1 MSFVPSAWRL
11 PIGVIVFCG
20 CLIGIVS
27 FGARAGFGLFLTPI
41 STEFQWGRE
50 VFALSIAIQN
60 LIWGAAQPFAGMLAD
75 KYGSGRVIVLG
86 AVIYAGG
93 VALMAYS
100 SEPLQMH
107 LTAGVLVGLGTAFAS
122 FMIVMATMARKV
134 APKWRTLVMG
144 IATAS
149 GSIGQFT
156 MVPLGQA
163 FLKAYGWHTALLL
176 LAAIVLLIIPLSAT
190 ITGKGAPAPGVR
202 DQTVREAFGEAFGH
216 KSYNLLVAGFF
227 VCGFHVAFILVHMPA
242 YIVDKGLPPETGATA
257 LALVGLFNIIG
268 SLSAGYIG
276 GKFSKKYSLAAI
288 YLARAAAIVLFVLLP
303 TSEIT
308 VYLFAAAMGLLW
320 LSTVPLTS
328 GLVAQFF
335 GLRYMAMLFGF
346 VFFSHQVGS
355 FIGVWLGGKLYDS
368 YGTYDVVWWLSVA
381 LGVAAALVHLPIR
394 EAPAPRLAAQAQPA

>member
-100 SEPLQMH
+100 SEPFQMH

-134 APKWRTLVMG
+134 ALKWRTLVMG

-242 YIVDKGLPPETGATA
+242 YIADKGLPPETGATA

-394 EAPAPRLAAQAQPA
+394 EAPAPRLAQAQPA

>member
-60 LIWGAAQPFAGMLAD
+60 LVWGAGQPFAGMLAD
-75 KYGSGRVIVLG
+75 KYGSGRVLVVG
-86 AVIYAGG
+86 ALIYAGG

-100 SEPLQMH
+100 SEPWQMH
-107 LTAGVLVGLGTAFAS
+107 MTAGVLVGLGTAFAS

-134 APKWRTLVMG
+134 TPKWRTLVMG

-163 FLKAYGWHTALLL
+163 FLKAYGWQTALLL
-176 LAAIVLLIIPLSAT
+176 LAAILLLVIPLSST
-190 ITGKGAPAPGVR
+190 VTGKGAPTPGMR
-202 DQTVREAFGEAFGH
+202 DQSVKEAFGEAFGH

-242 YIVDKGLPPETGATA
+242 YIADRGLPPETGATA
-257 LALVGLFNIIG
+257 LALVGLFNIVG
-268 SLSAGYIG
+268 SLSAGYLG

-288 YLARAAAIVLFVLLP
+288 YLARAAAITLFVLLP
-303 TSEIT
+303 TTALT
-308 VYLFAAAMGLLW
+308 VYMFAAAMGLLW

-381 LGVAAALVHLPIR
+381 LGIAAAIVHLPIR
-394 EAPAPRLAAQAQPA
+394 EAPAPRLAAAPA

>member
-20 CLIGIVS
+20 CLIGILS

-60 LIWGAAQPFAGMLAD
+60 LVWGAAQPFAGMLAD
-75 KYGSGRVIVLG
+75 KYGSGRVLVVG

-100 SEPLQMH
+100 SDPWQMYM
-107 LTAGVLVGLGTAFAS
+107 TAGVLVGLGTAFAS

-134 APKWRTLVMG
+134 TPKWRTFVMG

-163 FLKAYGWHTALLL
+163 FLKAYGWQTALLL
-176 LAAIVLLIIPLSAT
+176 LAAILLLIIPLAST
-190 ITGKGAPAPGVR
+190 VTGKGAPTPGMR
-202 DQTVREAFGEAFGH
+202 DQSVREAFGEAFGH

-257 LALVGLFNIIG
+257 LAFVGLFNIVG
-268 SLSAGYIG
+268 SLGAGYLG
-276 GKFSKKYSLAAI
+276 GRFSKKYWLAAI
-288 YLARAAAIVLFVLLP
+288 YLARSAAITLFVLLP
-303 TSEIT
+303 TTTLT
-308 VYLFAAAMGLLW
+308 VYMFAAAMGLLW

-355 FIGVWLGGKLYDS
+355 FIGVWLGGRLYDS

-381 LGVAAALVHLPIR
+381 LGIAAAIIHLPIR
-394 EAPAPRLAAQAQPA
+394 EAPAPRLAPAAA

>member
-1 MSFVPSAWRL
+1 
-11 PIGVIVFCG
+11 
-20 CLIGIVS
+20 
-27 FGARAGFGLFLTPI
+27 
-41 STEFQWGRE
+41 
-50 VFALSIAIQN
+50 
-60 LIWGAAQPFAGMLAD
+60 
-75 KYGSGRVIVLG
+75 
-86 AVIYAGG
+86 
-93 VALMAYS
+93 MAYS
-100 SEPLQMH
+100 SEPWQMH

-163 FLKAYGWHTALLL
+163 FLKAYGWHVALLL
-176 LAAIVLLIIPLSAT
+176 LAACVLLVIPLSAT
-190 ITGKGAPAPGVR
+190 ITGKGAPAPGTR
-202 DQTVREAFGEAFGH
+202 DQTVREAFSEAFGH
-216 KSYNLLVAGFF
+216 RSYNLLVAGFF

-257 LALVGLFNIIG
+257 LALVGFFNIIG
-268 SLSAGYIG
+268 SLSAGYVG

-288 YLARAAAIVLFVLLP
+288 YLARAAAIALFVLLP
-303 TSEIT
+303 TTSFT
-308 VYLFAAAMGLLW
+308 VYCFAAAMGLLW

-335 GLRYMAMLFGF
+335 GMRYMAMLFGV
-346 VFFSHQVGS
+346 VFLSHQVGS

-394 EAPAPRLAAQAQPA
+394 EAPAPRLAAAVA

>member
-27 FGARAGFGLFLTPI
+27 FGARAGFGLFLAPI
-41 STEFQWGRE
+41 STELGWGRE

-60 LIWGAAQPFAGMLAD
+60 VVWGAAQPFAGMLAD
-75 KYGSGRVIVLG
+75 KYGSGRVLVLG
-86 AVIYAGG
+86 ALIYAGG

-100 SEPLQMH
+100 SEPWQMH
-107 LTAGVLVGLGTAFAS
+107 MTAGVVVGLGTAFAS

-134 APKWRTLVMG
+134 TPRWRTLVMG

-156 MVPLGQA
+156 MVPLGQS

-176 LAAIVLLIIPLSAT
+176 LAAILLIVIPLAST
-190 ITGKGAPAPGVR
+190 VTGKGAPAPGMR

-242 YIVDKGLPPETGATA
+242 YIADKGLPPETGATA
-257 LALVGLFNIIG
+257 LAFVGLFNIVG
-268 SLSAGYIG
+268 SLGAGYVG

-288 YLARAAAIVLFVLLP
+288 YLLRSAAIALFVLLP
-303 TSEIT
+303 VSALT
-308 VYLFAAAMGLLW
+308 VYMFAAAMGLLW

-335 GLRYMAMLFGF
+335 GMRYMAMLFGV

-355 FIGVWLGGKLYDS
+355 FVGVWLGGRLYDA

-381 LGVAAALVHLPIR
+381 LGIAAAIVHLPIR
-394 EAPAPRLAAQAQPA
+394 EAPAPRLAAAPA

>member
-11 PIGVIVFCG
+11 PIGVIVLCG

-60 LIWGAAQPFAGMLAD
+60 LVWGAAQPFAGMLAD
-75 KYGSGRVIVLG
+75 KYGSGRVLVVG
-86 AVIYAGG
+86 AFIYAGG

-100 SEPLQMH
+100 SDPWQMH
-107 LTAGVLVGLGTAFAS
+107 MTAGVLVGLGTAFAS

-134 APKWRTLVMG
+134 TPKWRTLVMG

-163 FLKAYGWHTALLL
+163 FLKAYGWQTALLL
-176 LAAIVLLIIPLSAT
+176 LAAILLLIIPLAST
-190 ITGKGAPAPGVR
+190 VTGKGAATPGMR
-202 DQTVREAFGEAFGH
+202 DQSVREAFGEAFGH

-257 LALVGLFNIIG
+257 LAFVGLFNIVG
-268 SLSAGYIG
+268 SLGAGYLG
-276 GKFSKKYSLAAI
+276 GKFSKKYWLAAI
-288 YLARAAAIVLFVLLP
+288 YLARSAAITLFVLLP
-303 TSEIT
+303 TT
-308 VYLFAAAMGLLW
+308 VLTVHMFAAAMGLLW

-381 LGVAAALVHLPIR
+381 LGIAAAVVHLPIR
-394 EAPAPRLAAQAQPA
+394 EAPAPRLAPAVA

>member
-1 MSFVPSAWRL
+1 MSLVPSAWRL
-11 PIGVIVFCG
+11 PIGVIVVCG

-60 LIWGAAQPFAGMLAD
+60 LIWGMGQPFAGMLAD
-75 KYGSGRVIVLG
+75 KYGSGRVIAVG
-86 AVIYAGG
+86 AVVYAGG
-93 VALMAYS
+93 VALMSYS
-100 SEPLQMH
+100 SEPWQMH
-107 LTAGVLVGLGTAFAS
+107 MTAGVMVGLGTAFAS

-134 APKWRTLVMG
+134 QPKWRSLVLG

-163 FLKAYGWHTALLL
+163 FLKAYGWHVALLL
-176 LAAIVLLIIPLSAT
+176 LAACVLLVIPLST
-190 ITGKGAPAPGVR
+190 TVTGKGAPTPGMR
-202 DQTVREAFGEAFGH
+202 DQSVREAFGEAFGH
-216 KSYNLLVAGFF
+216 RSYNLLVAGFF

-242 YIVDKGLPPETGATA
+242 YIADRGLPPETGATA
-257 LALVGLFNIIG
+257 LALVGLFNIVG
-268 SLSAGYIG
+268 SLTAGYIG
-276 GKFSKKYSLAAI
+276 GKYSKKYSLAGI
-288 YLARAAAIVLFVLLP
+288 YLARAIAITLFVLLP
-303 TSEIT
+303 ISQVT

-328 GLVAQFF
+328 GLVTQFF
-335 GLRYMAMLFGF
+335 GMRYMGMLFGF

-355 FIGVWLGGKLYDS
+355 FIGVWLGGKLYDT

-381 LGVAAALVHLPIR
+381 LGVAAAIVHLPIR
-394 EAPAPRLAAQAQPA
+394 EAPAARMAAAQPA

>member
-41 STEFQWGRE
+41 STELGWGRE

-60 LIWGAAQPFAGMLAD
+60 VVWGAAQPFAGMLAD
-75 KYGSGRVIVLG
+75 KYGSGRVLVLG
-86 AVIYAGG
+86 ALIYAGG

-100 SEPLQMH
+100 SEPWQMH
-107 LTAGVLVGLGTAFAS
+107 MTAGVVVGLGTAFAS

-134 APKWRTLVMG
+134 TPRWRTLVMG

-156 MVPLGQA
+156 MVPLGQS

-176 LAAIVLLIIPLSAT
+176 LAAILLIVIPLAST
-190 ITGKGAPAPGVR
+190 VTGKGAPAPGMR

-242 YIVDKGLPPETGATA
+242 YIADKGLPPETGATA
-257 LALVGLFNIIG
+257 LAFVGLFNIVG
-268 SLSAGYIG
+268 SLGAGYVG

-288 YLARAAAIVLFVLLP
+288 YLLRSAAIALFVLLP
-303 TSEIT
+303 VSTLT
-308 VYLFAAAMGLLW
+308 VYVFAAAMGLLW

-335 GLRYMAMLFGF
+335 GMRYMAMLFGV

-355 FIGVWLGGKLYDS
+355 FVGVWLGGRLYDA

-381 LGVAAALVHLPIR
+381 LGIAAAIVHLPIR
-394 EAPAPRLAAQAQPA
+394 EAPAPRLAAAPA

>member
-1 MSFVPSAWRL
+1 MSFVPSTWRL
-11 PIGVIVFCG
+11 PIGVIVLCG

-41 STEFQWGRE
+41 SAEFHWGRE

-60 LIWGAAQPFAGMLAD
+60 LIWGLGQPFAGMLAD
-75 KYGSGRVIVLG
+75 KYGSGRVVAVG
-86 AVIYAGG
+86 AVVYAAG

-100 SEPLQMH
+100 SEPWQMH

-134 APKWRTLVMG
+134 TPKWRSLVLG

-163 FLKAYGWHTALLL
+163 FLKAYGWHVALLL
-176 LAAIVLLIIPLSAT
+176 LAACLLVVIPLST
-190 ITGKGAPAPGVR
+190 TVTGKGAPTPGMR
-202 DQTVREAFGEAFGH
+202 DQTIREAVGEAFAH
-216 KSYNLLVAGFF
+216 RSYNLLVAGFF
-227 VCGFHVAFILVHMPA
+227 VCGFHVAFILVHMPS
-242 YIVDKGLPPETGATA
+242 YIVDRGLPPETGATA
-257 LALVGLFNIIG
+257 LALVGFFNIIG
-268 SLSAGYIG
+268 SLTAGFVG

-288 YLARAAAIVLFVLLP
+288 YFARAIAIALFVTLP
-303 TSEIT
+303 ISQFT

-335 GLRYMAMLFGF
+335 GLRYMAMLFGV
-346 VFFSHQVGS
+346 VFLSHQVGS

-381 LGVAAALVHLPIR
+381 LGVAAAIIHLPIR
-394 EAPAPRLAAQAQPA
+394 EAPAPRLAAAAA

>member
-75 KYGSGRVIVLG
+75 KYGSGRVIIVG
-86 AVIYAGG
+86 AMIYAVG

-122 FMIVMATMARKV
+122 FMIVMATMARRV
-134 APKWRTLVMG
+134 TPKWRSLVMG

-227 VCGFHVAFILVHMPA
+227 VCGFHVAFIMVHLPA
-242 YIVDKGLPPETGATA
+242 FIVDRGLDRDVGGAA
-257 LALVGLFNIIG
+257 LALVGAFNIIG
-268 SLSAGYIG
+268 SLGAGYIG
-276 GKFSKKYSLAAI
+276 GKLSKKYSLAAI
-288 YLARAAAIVLFVLLP
+288 YFARAVAFALFITLP
-303 TSEIT
+303 VTELT
-308 VYLFAAAMGLLW
+308 VYLFSATLGLLW

-346 VFFSHQVGS
+346 VFFSHQIGS
-355 FIGVWLGGKLYDS
+355 FLGAWLGGKLYDL
-368 YGTYDVVWWLSVA
+368 YGGYDVVWWLGVG
-381 LGVAAALVHLPIR
+381 LGLAAAIVHLPIR
-394 EAPAPRLAAQAQPA
+394 EAPAPRLVQAQPV

>member
-20 CLIGIVS
+20 CLIGVVS

-60 LIWGAAQPFAGMLAD
+60 LVWGAAQPFAGMLAD
-75 KYGSGRVIVLG
+75 KYGSGRVLVIG
-86 AVIYAGG
+86 TFIYAGG

-100 SEPLQMH
+100 SDPWQMH
-107 LTAGVLVGLGTAFAS
+107 MTAGVLVGLGTAFAS

-134 APKWRTLVMG
+134 TPKWRTLVMG
-144 IATAS
+144 VATAS

-176 LAAIVLLIIPLSAT
+176 LAAILLVIIPLAST
-190 ITGKGAPAPGVR
+190 ITGKGAPTPGMR
-202 DQTVREAFGEAFGH
+202 DQSVREAFGEAFGH

-242 YIVDKGLPPETGATA
+242 YIVDKGLPPETAATA
-257 LALVGLFNIIG
+257 LAMVGLFNIVG

-288 YLARAAAIVLFVLLP
+288 YLARSAAITLFVLLP
-303 TSEIT
+303 TTTLT
-308 VYLFAAAMGLLW
+308 VHLFAAAMGLLW

-335 GLRYMAMLFGF
+335 GMRYMAMLFGF

-355 FIGVWLGGKLYDS
+355 FIGVWLGGRLYDA

-394 EAPAPRLAAQAQPA
+394 EAPAPRLAPAAA

>member
-20 CLIGIVS
+20 CLIGVIS

-60 LIWGAAQPFAGMLAD
+60 LVWGVGQPFAGMLAD
-75 KYGSGRVIVLG
+75 KYGSGRVIVVG
-86 AVIYAGG
+86 ALIYAAG

-100 SEPLQMH
+100 SEPWQMH
-107 LTAGVLVGLGTAFAS
+107 MTAGVLVGLGTAFAS

-134 APKWRTLVMG
+134 APKWRSLVLG
-144 IATAS
+144 VATAS

-163 FLKAYGWHTALLL
+163 FLKAYGWHVALLL
-176 LAAIVLLIIPLSAT
+176 LAAIVLLVIPLSAT
-190 ITGKGAPAPGVR
+190 VTGKGAPAPGTR
-202 DQTVREAFGEAFGH
+202 DQTVREAFGEAMGH

-227 VCGFHVAFILVHMPA
+227 VCGFHVAFILVHLPA

-257 LALVGLFNIIG
+257 LALVGLFNIVG
-268 SLSAGYIG
+268 SLTAGYVG

-288 YLARAAAIVLFVLLP
+288 YLARSAAITLFVLLP
-303 TSEIT
+303 TTSLT
-308 VYLFAAAMGLLW
+308 VHLFAAAMGLLW

-335 GLRYMAMLFGF
+335 GMRYMAMLFGV

-355 FIGVWLGGKLYDS
+355 FIGVWLGGKLYDA

-381 LGVAAALVHLPIR
+381 LGIAAALVHMPIR
-394 EAPAPRLAAQAQPA
+394 EAPAPRLATAAA

>member
-60 LIWGAAQPFAGMLAD
+60 LIWGAGQPFAGMLAD
-75 KYGSGRVIVLG
+75 KYGSGRVIVVG
-86 AVIYAGG
+86 AFIYAGG

-100 SEPLQMH
+100 SEPWQMH

-134 APKWRTLVMG
+134 SAKWRTLVMG

-176 LAAIVLLIIPLSAT
+176 LAACVLLIIPLSAT
-190 ITGKGAPAPGVR
+190 ITGKGAPAPGMR
-202 DQTVREAFGEAFGH
+202 DQTVREAFSEAFGH
-216 KSYNLLVAGFF
+216 RSYNLLVAGFF

-257 LALVGLFNIIG
+257 LALVGFFNIIG
-268 SLSAGYIG
+268 SLTAGYVG

-288 YLARAAAIVLFVLLP
+288 YLARSAAIMLFVLLP
-303 TSEIT
+303 TSELT
-308 VYLFAAAMGLLW
+308 VYLFAGSMGLLW

-335 GLRYMAMLFGF
+335 GLRYMAMLFGV

-394 EAPAPRLAAQAQPA
+394 EAPAPRLAAAAA

>member
-11 PIGVIVFCG
+11 PIGVIVVCG
-20 CLIGIVS
+20 CLIGVIS

-41 STEFQWGRE
+41 STEFHWGRE

-60 LIWGAAQPFAGMLAD
+60 LIWGAGQPFAGMLAD
-75 KYGSGRVIVLG
+75 KYGSGRVVAVG
-86 AVIYAGG
+86 AVIYAAG

-100 SEPLQMH
+100 SEPWQMH

-134 APKWRTLVMG
+134 TPKWRSLVLG

-163 FLKAYGWHTALLL
+163 FLQAYGWHVALLL
-176 LAAIVLLIIPLSAT
+176 LAACVLIVIPLAT
-190 ITGKGAPAPGVR
+190 TVTGKGAPAPGMR
-202 DQTVREAFGEAFGH
+202 DQTIREAFGEAFAH
-216 KSYNLLVAGFF
+216 RSYNLLVAGFF

-242 YIVDKGLPPETGATA
+242 YIADRGLPPGTGATA
-257 LALVGLFNIIG
+257 LAFVGFFNIIG
-268 SLSAGYIG
+268 SLTAGYVG

-288 YLARAAAIVLFVLLP
+288 YIARAVAIALFITLP
-303 TSEIT
+303 ISQWT

-346 VFFSHQVGS
+346 VFLSHQVGS
-355 FIGVWLGGKLYDS
+355 FIGVWLGGRLYDS
-368 YGTYDVVWWLSVA
+368 YGTYDVVWWLSIA

-394 EAPAPRLAAQAQPA
+394 EAPAPRLAAAAA

>member
-1 MSFVPSAWRL
+1 MSFVPSTWRL
-11 PIGVIVFCG
+11 PIGVIVVCG

-50 VFALSIAIQN
+50 VFALSLAIQN
-60 LIWGAAQPFAGMLAD
+60 LIWGAGQPVAGMLAD
-75 KYGSGRVIVLG
+75 KYGSGRVIVVG
-86 AVIYAGG
+86 AAIYAAG

-100 SEPLQMH
+100 SEPWQMH

-134 APKWRTLVMG
+134 APKWRSLVLG

-163 FLKAYGWHTALLL
+163 FLRAYGWHIALLL
-176 LAAIVLLIIPLSAT
+176 LAACVLLVIPLSAT
-190 ITGKGAPAPGVR
+190 VTGKGASAPGTR

-216 KSYNLLVAGFF
+216 RSYNLLVAGFF

-242 YIVDKGLPPETGATA
+242 YIADRDLPPETGATA
-257 LALVGLFNIIG
+257 LALVGLFNIVG
-268 SLSAGYIG
+268 SLGAGYIG

-288 YLARAAAIVLFVLLP
+288 YFARAIAIALFVTVP
-303 TSEIT
+303 ISQWT
-308 VYLFAAAMGLLW
+308 VYVFAATIGLLW

-328 GLVAQFF
+328 GLVTQFF
-335 GLRYMAMLFGF
+335 GLRYMAMLFGV
-346 VFFSHQVGS
+346 VFLSHQVGS
-355 FIGVWLGGKLYDS
+355 FLGVWLGGRLYDS

-381 LGVAAALVHLPIR
+381 LGIAAALVHLPIR
-394 EAPAPRLAAQAQPA
+394 DAPAARLAAAPA

>member
-11 PIGVIVFCG
+11 PIGVIVICG
-20 CLIGIVS
+20 CLIGVIS

-60 LIWGAAQPFAGMLAD
+60 LVWGAGQPFAGMLAD
-75 KYGSGRVIVLG
+75 KYGTGRVLVLG
-86 AVIYAGG
+86 AFIYAAG

-100 SEPLQMH
+100 SEPWQMH
-107 LTAGVLVGLGTAFAS
+107 MTAGVLVGLGTAFAS

-134 APKWRTLVMG
+134 SPKWRTLVMG

-176 LAAIVLLIIPLSAT
+176 LAAILLLVIPLSST
-190 ITGKGAPAPGVR
+190 VTGKGAPTPGMR
-202 DQTVREAFGEAFGH
+202 DQSVKEAFGEAFGH
-216 KSYNLLVAGFF
+216 KSYNLLTAGFF

-242 YIVDKGLPPETGATA
+242 YIADKGLPPETGATA

-268 SLSAGYIG
+268 SLSSGYIG
-276 GKFSKKYSLAAI
+276 GRFSKKYSLAAI
-288 YLARAAAIVLFVLLP
+288 YLARAAAITLFVLLP
-303 TSEIT
+303 TTEMT

-346 VFFSHQVGS
+346 VFLSHQVGS
-355 FIGVWLGGKLYDS
+355 FIGVWLGGRLYDA

-381 LGVAAALVHLPIR
+381 LGIAAALVHLPIR
-394 EAPAPRLAAQAQPA
+394 EAPSPRLAAAAA

>member
-1 MSFVPSAWRL
+1 MSFVPPTWRL
-11 PIGVIVFCG
+11 PIGVIVLCG

-27 FGARAGFGLFLTPI
+27 FGARAGFGLFLTSI
-41 STEFQWGRE
+41 SAEFHWGRE

-60 LIWGAAQPFAGMLAD
+60 LIWGLGQPFAGMLAD
-75 KYGSGRVIVLG
+75 KYGSGRVVAVG
-86 AVIYAGG
+86 AVVYAAG

-100 SEPLQMH
+100 SEPWQMH

-134 APKWRTLVMG
+134 TPKWRSLVLG

-163 FLKAYGWHTALLL
+163 FLKAYGWHVALLL
-176 LAAIVLLIIPLSAT
+176 LAACLLVVIPLST
-190 ITGKGAPAPGVR
+190 TVTGKGAPTPGMR
-202 DQTVREAFGEAFGH
+202 DQTIREAVGEAFAH
-216 KSYNLLVAGFF
+216 RSYNLLVAGFF
-227 VCGFHVAFILVHMPA
+227 VCGFHVAFILVHMPS
-242 YIVDKGLPPETGATA
+242 YIVDRGLPPETGATA
-257 LALVGLFNIIG
+257 LALVGFFNIIG
-268 SLSAGYIG
+268 SLTAGFVG

-288 YLARAAAIVLFVLLP
+288 YFARAIAIALFVTLP
-303 TSEIT
+303 ISQLT

-335 GLRYMAMLFGF
+335 GLRYMAMLFGV
-346 VFFSHQVGS
+346 VFLSHQVGS

-381 LGVAAALVHLPIR
+381 LGVAAAIIHLPIR
-394 EAPAPRLAAQAQPA
+394 EAPAPRLAAAAA

>member
-11 PIGVIVFCG
+11 PIGVIVVCG
-20 CLIGIVS
+20 CLIGVIS

-41 STEFQWGRE
+41 STEFHWGRE

-60 LIWGAAQPFAGMLAD
+60 LIWGAGQPFAGMLAD
-75 KYGSGRVIVLG
+75 KYGSGRVVAVG
-86 AVIYAGG
+86 AVIYAAG

-100 SEPLQMH
+100 SEPWQMH

-134 APKWRTLVMG
+134 TPKWRSLVLG

-163 FLKAYGWHTALLL
+163 FLQAYGWHVALLL
-176 LAAIVLLIIPLSAT
+176 LAACVLIVIPLAT
-190 ITGKGAPAPGVR
+190 TVTGKGAPAPGMR
-202 DQTVREAFGEAFGH
+202 DQTIREAFGEAFAH
-216 KSYNLLVAGFF
+216 RSYNLLVAGFF

-242 YIVDKGLPPETGATA
+242 YIADRGLPPGTGATA
-257 LALVGLFNIIG
+257 LAFVGFFNIIG
-268 SLSAGYIG
+268 SLTAGYVG

-288 YLARAAAIVLFVLLP
+288 YIARAVAIALFITLP
-303 TSEIT
+303 ISQWT

-328 GLVAQFF
+328 G
-335 GLRYMAMLFGF
+335 
-346 VFFSHQVGS
+346 
-355 FIGVWLGGKLYDS
+355 
-368 YGTYDVVWWLSVA
+368 
-381 LGVAAALVHLPIR
+381 
-394 EAPAPRLAAQAQPA
+394 

>member
-1 MSFVPSAWRL
+1 MSVVPSAWRL

-20 CLIGIVS
+20 CLIGVVS
-27 FGARAGFGLFLTPI
+27 FGARAGFGLFLAPI

-60 LIWGAAQPFAGMLAD
+60 LVWGAAQPFAGMLAD
-75 KYGSGRVIVLG
+75 KYGSGRVLVIG
-86 AVIYAGG
+86 TFIYAGG

-100 SEPLQMH
+100 SDPWQMH
-107 LTAGVLVGLGTAFAS
+107 MTAGVLVGLGTAFAS

-134 APKWRTLVMG
+134 TPKWRTLVMG
-144 IATAS
+144 VATAS

-176 LAAIVLLIIPLSAT
+176 LAAILLVIIPLAST
-190 ITGKGAPAPGVR
+190 ITGKGAPTPGMR
-202 DQTVREAFGEAFGH
+202 DQSVREAFGEAFGH

-242 YIVDKGLPPETGATA
+242 YIVDKGLPPETAATA
-257 LALVGLFNIIG
+257 LAMVGLFNIVG

-288 YLARAAAIVLFVLLP
+288 YIARSAAITLFVLLP
-303 TSEIT
+303 TTTLT
-308 VYLFAAAMGLLW
+308 VHLFAAAMGLLW

-355 FIGVWLGGKLYDS
+355 FIGVWLGGRLYDA

-381 LGVAAALVHLPIR
+381 LGIAAAIVHLPIR
-394 EAPAPRLAAQAQPA
+394 EAPAPRLAPAAA

>member
-1 MSFVPSAWRL
+1 MSFVPSTWRL
-11 PIGVIVFCG
+11 PIGVIVLCG

-41 STEFQWGRE
+41 SAEFHWGRE

-60 LIWGAAQPFAGMLAD
+60 LIWGLGQPFAGMLAD
-75 KYGSGRVIVLG
+75 KYGSGRVVAVG
-86 AVIYAGG
+86 AVVYAAG

-100 SEPLQMH
+100 SDPWQMH

-134 APKWRTLVMG
+134 TPKWRSLVLG

-163 FLKAYGWHTALLL
+163 FLKAYGWHVALLL
-176 LAAIVLLIIPLSAT
+176 LAACILVVIPLST
-190 ITGKGAPAPGVR
+190 TVTGKGAPTPGMR
-202 DQTVREAFGEAFGH
+202 DQTIREAVGEAFAH
-216 KSYNLLVAGFF
+216 RSYNLLVAGFF
-227 VCGFHVAFILVHMPA
+227 VCGFHVAFILVHMPS
-242 YIVDKGLPPETGATA
+242 YIVDRGLPPETGATA
-257 LALVGLFNIIG
+257 LALVGFFNIIG
-268 SLSAGYIG
+268 SLTAGYAG

-288 YLARAAAIVLFVLLP
+288 YFARAIAIALFVTLP
-303 TSEIT
+303 ISQFT

-335 GLRYMAMLFGF
+335 GLRYMAMLFGV
-346 VFFSHQVGS
+346 VFLSHQVGS

-381 LGVAAALVHLPIR
+381 LGVAAAIIHLPIR
-394 EAPAPRLAAQAQPA
+394 EAPAPRLAAAAA